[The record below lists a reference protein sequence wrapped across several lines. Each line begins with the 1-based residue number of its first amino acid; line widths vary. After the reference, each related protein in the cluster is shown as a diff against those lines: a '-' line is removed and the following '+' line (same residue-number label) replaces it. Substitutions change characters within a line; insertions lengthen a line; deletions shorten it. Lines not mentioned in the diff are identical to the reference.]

1 MSLSSAL
8 VMVAVQVVGR
18 FVFCDPILEYIIG
31 SIWPPVADCGR
42 AKP

>member
-1 MSLSSAL
+1 MMSLSSAL

-18 FVFCDPILEYIIG
+18 FVFCDSILEYIIAMP
-31 SIWPPVADCGR
+31 PPVAVVGQ